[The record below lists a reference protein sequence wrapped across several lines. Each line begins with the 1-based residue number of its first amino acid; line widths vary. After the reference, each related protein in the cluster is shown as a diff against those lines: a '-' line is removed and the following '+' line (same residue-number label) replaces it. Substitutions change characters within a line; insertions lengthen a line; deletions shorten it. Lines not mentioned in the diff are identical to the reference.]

1 MMLQSDTDLV
11 VELAETKLDL
21 RAAQRLRYAVFVK
34 ELGASGSEIDHQ
46 NELEMD
52 RFDPFCD
59 HLVLKDKARKNCPFG
74 GIIGV
79 YRLLRSDQAAR
90 IGQFYSE
97 DEYDLQR
104 LYATGRNLLELGRS
118 CVHPAYRGGLAMYHL
133 WQALQRYVAEHEVEV
148 LFGVASFHGTDPQ
161 KLAEPLSWLHA
172 RHLAPEEL
180 RVAAKPDAF
189 QAMDLIAPAKIDRR
203 AAMLA
208 MPALI
213 KAYLRLG
220 GYIGEGAFVDF
231 AFKTVDVCLILD
243 RDSISTRQKALYSG
257 DLLKS

>member
-1 MMLQSDTDLV
+1 M
-11 VELAETKLDL
+11 
-21 RAAQRLRYAVFVK
+21 R
-34 ELGASGSEIDHQ
+34 SE
-46 NELEMD
+46 
-52 RFDPFCD
+52 
-59 HLVLKDKARKNCPFG
+59 
-74 GIIGV
+74 
-79 YRLLRSDQAAR
+79 QAAR

-133 WQALQRYVAEHEVEV
+133 WQALQRYVAEHKVEV
-148 LFGVASFHGTDPQ
+148 LFGVASFHGTDLQ

-172 RHLAPEEL
+172 RHLAPEAL
-180 RVAAKPDAF
+180 RVAARPGAF
-189 QAMDLIAPAKIDRR
+189 QAMDLIAPARIDRR

>member
-1 MMLQSDTDLV
+1 
-11 VELAETKLDL
+11 
-21 RAAQRLRYAVFVK
+21 
-34 ELGASGSEIDHQ
+34 
-46 NELEMD
+46 
-52 RFDPFCD
+52 
-59 HLVLKDKARKNCPFG
+59 
-74 GIIGV
+74 
-79 YRLLRSDQAAR
+79 
-90 IGQFYSE
+90 
-97 DEYDLQR
+97 
-104 LYATGRNLLELGRS
+104 
-118 CVHPAYRGGLAMYHL
+118 MYHL
-133 WQALQRYVAEHEVEV
+133 WQALQRYVAEHNVEV

-172 RHLAPEEL
+172 RHLAPEAL
-180 RVAAKPDAF
+180 RVAARPEAF
-189 QAMDLIAPAKIDRR
+189 QAMDLIPSARIDRR

-243 RDSISTRQKALYSG
+243 RDSISTRQKVLYSG

>member
-1 MMLQSDTDLV
+1 
-11 VELAETKLDL
+11 
-21 RAAQRLRYAVFVK
+21 
-34 ELGASGSEIDHQ
+34 
-46 NELEMD
+46 MD

-59 HLVLKDKARKNCPFG
+59 HLILKDKARKNCPFG

-79 YRLLRSDQAAR
+79 YRLLRSEQAAR

-133 WQALQRYVAEHEVEV
+133 WQALQRYVAEHKVEV
-148 LFGVASFHGTDPQ
+148 LFGVASFHGTDLQ

-172 RHLAPEEL
+172 RHLAPEAL
-180 RVAAKPDAF
+180 RVAARPGAF
-189 QAMDLIAPAKIDRR
+189 QAMDLIAPARIDRR

-243 RDSISTRQKALYSG
+243 RDSISTRQKMLYSG